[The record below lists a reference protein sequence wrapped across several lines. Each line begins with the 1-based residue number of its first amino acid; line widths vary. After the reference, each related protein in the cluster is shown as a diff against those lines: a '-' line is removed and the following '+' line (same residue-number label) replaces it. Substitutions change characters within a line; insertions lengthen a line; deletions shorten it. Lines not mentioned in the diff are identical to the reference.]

1 MGVIF
6 FQMVYGKEPYD
17 SKSANRMYQEITNKV
32 ILNTERFTYNGYTAS
47 KEVTSFLKQVLV
59 VESKDRLNWK

>member
-1 MGVIF
+1 
-6 FQMVYGKEPYD
+6 MVYGKEPYD
-17 SKSANRMYQEITNKV
+17 SKSANKMYHEINNKK
-32 ILNTERFTYNGYTAS
+32 ILNTERFTYNDYTAS